1 MTRHPTNPHDAL
13 IKALLDAPE
22 RAAVVLRENLP
33 PTVRERLSDALP
45 KPLPGSYVD
54 PHLQETHSDRL
65 FEAQMHDGRPVFV
78 YVLIEHK
85 SEPDAGTPV
94 QLLGYLQRVWQR
106 HAEQKRDGRAARYRR
121 LPPIIPLV
129 IYNGQPSWTVPLS
142 LLECIDADE
151 PLLEL
156 QRDFGY
162 QVRHLRPD
170 EPSASYSQDP
180 AIRAVFRALA
190 WAFVEDLGREDLIR
204 LLRDLPPGH
213 PLEKPLL
220 VYIARVYG
228 SVEEA
233 DVRQALEQTRPG
245 RAEELVMTLA
255 EQWLKR
261 GEERGIQRGREE
273 GRQEGRRQAAVQTLL
288 RLIERKF
295 GREAR
300 EASRARVEPA
310 TVGELE
316 MWLDRILDAECV
328 EDVFGTG

>member
-1 MTRHPTNPHDAL
+1 M
-13 IKALLDAPE
+13 
-22 RAAVVLRENLP
+22 
-33 PTVRERLSDALP
+33 
-45 KPLPGSYVD
+45 
-54 PHLQETHSDRL
+54 
-65 FEAQMHDGRPVFV
+65 
-78 YVLIEHK
+78 
-85 SEPDAGTPV
+85 
-94 QLLGYLQRVWQR
+94 
-106 HAEQKRDGRAARYRR
+106 
-121 LPPIIPLV
+121 
-129 IYNGQPSWTVPLS
+129 
-142 LLECIDADE
+142 
-151 PLLEL
+151 
-156 QRDFGY
+156 
-162 QVRHLRPD
+162 
-170 EPSASYSQDP
+170 
-180 AIRAVFRALA
+180 
-190 WAFVEDLGREDLIR
+190 
-204 LLRDLPPGH
+204 
-213 PLEKPLL
+213 
-220 VYIARVYG
+220 YIARVYG

-261 GEERGIQRGREE
+261 GEERGIQRGREEGRQE